1 MPKKGKAKNTV
12 NKAKHTRLMK
22 QKENKLRL
30 EKQRNKERLK
40 ALVKKM
46 NEQKENDSE
55 TNNN

>member
-30 EKQRNKERLK
+30 EKQRTKERLK
-40 ALVKKM
+40 AIIKKA
-46 NEQKENDSE
+46 NKENDSTA
-55 TNNN
+55 TN